1 MKRIIT
7 FCFVLASFSHIHSQQ
22 SADKALQYI
31 SENLSQENIY
41 ILTDKD
47 LYLSGETL
55 WFNAM
60 VFRNFS
66 ISDLST
72 NFFIE
77 LYDKNKK
84 QILRK
89 RFPVFNGVVQ
99 GSFQIPESLT
109 EDIYFVRAYTPMM
122 SNLSEDFQYI
132 KQIPIY
138 NPSSPKKLVADKS
151 SSWSAT
157 VHPEGNSLIAGN
169 QSKIAVRLHNIGTA
183 PTQWEG
189 YVIEKDHPEKK
200 IAIFKGFDE
209 NVGVFS
215 LTPEK
220 DKIYEAVITDNNGL
234 QKSIALPK
242 ASEKGVSL
250 QVISEK
256 DNIKY
261 KIKNSGE
268 NIPYYTVIASIGDQ
282 LVYKAK
288 VNQLKDS
295 FQAIPTNQ
303 LINGVLQLTV
313 FDDKENILVNRMCF
327 VMPQNLNIAAPEVK
341 PEIIST
347 EKRALNSLEIK
358 PLKDIINYSV
368 TVFDPEFKKS
378 LQNENLLSSLWLTS
392 VIKSKI
398 DRPAQYFTE
407 KRNTEALDALLISEQ
422 WKTFDWKEIIAG
434 NYPSIINNPSK
445 YISYKARVTLN
456 AKPAPQQTLIMFIEG
471 GKSGS
476 EFFQVETD
484 SNGEFFFDNMLFEKP
499 IKVTYQFNGAN
510 AALKSRT
517 NVYVNPTN
525 TFIPLKKELP
535 AIEGYQLVD
544 RTSDSSQPAE
554 ITKIIASKKAKKE
567 YDEKI
572 ITIEEVKLKAKKKDL
587 KDELNNKLSSPL
599 YRSMSETV
607 FDFVNENQSAAS
619 SQNILQW
626 LQGRAAGLTINYENG
641 IPTPYIRQAKA
652 NVYLDE
658 MLTDASALTGLS
670 SDNIAMVKIIKDGAI
685 GMSGGGNGGVLIY
698 TKRGD
703 TKPVTKTNSLSEMVN
718 LNFFVMEGY
727 NQSEKYPDSDYGN
740 SELSKISSDYR
751 PVLYWNPNMEI
762 DSDTPAKVDFYNN
775 DTAKKFR
782 FLIMGFD
789 AEKYTPVYYEKL
801 LP

>member
-200 IAIFKGFDE
+200 IATFKGFDE

-215 LTPEK
+215 LIPEK

-295 FQAIPTNQ
+295 FQVIPTNQ

-313 FDDKENILVNRMCF
+313 FDDKENVLVNRMCF
-327 VMPQNLNIAAPEVK
+327 VMPQNQNIAAPEVK

-378 LQNENLLSSLWLTS
+378 LQDENLLSSLWLTG

-398 DRPAQYFTE
+398 NRPAQYFTE

-422 WKTFDWKEIIAG
+422 WKSFDWKEIIAG

-544 RTSDSSQPAE
+544 RISVSSQPAE

-587 KDELNNKLSSPL
+587 KEELNNKLSSPL

-751 PVLYWNPNMEI
+751 PVLYWNPNTEI

>member
-7 FCFVLASFSHIHSQQ
+7 FCFVLASFSHIHSQR

-31 SENLSQENIY
+31 NENLSQENIY

-60 VFRNFS
+60 VFRNFT
-66 ISDLST
+66 ISELST

-89 RFPVFNGVVQ
+89 RFPIFNGVAQ
-99 GSFQIPESLT
+99 GSFQIPESLS

-138 NPSSPKKLVADKS
+138 NPASPKKLVTDRS

-157 VHPEGNSLIAGN
+157 AHPEGNSFIVGN
-169 QSKIAVRLHNIGTA
+169 QSKITIRLHNTGT
-183 PTQWEG
+183 PPSQWEG
-189 YVIEKDHPEKK
+189 YIIEKDHPEKK
-200 IAIFKGFDE
+200 ITTFKGLDE
-209 NVGVFS
+209 NVAVFS
-215 LTPEK
+215 LSPEK
-220 DKIYEAVITDNNGL
+220 DKIYEAIITDNNGL
-234 QKSIALPK
+234 QKSVALPK
-242 ASEKGVSL
+242 ALEKGVGL

-256 DNIKY
+256 DNVKY
-261 KIKNSGE
+261 KIKNTGE
-268 NIPYYTVIASIGDQ
+268 SIPYYTVIANIGDQ

-313 FDDKENILVNRMCF
+313 FDDKENVLVSRMCF
-327 VMPQNLNIAAPEVK
+327 VMPQHLNMVAPEVK
-341 PEIIST
+341 PEIISA

-378 LQNENLLSSLWLTS
+378 LQDENLLSSLWLTS

-422 WKTFDWKEIIAG
+422 WKSFDWKEIIAG

-445 YISYKARVTLN
+445 YISYKGRVTLN
-456 AKPAPQQTLIMFIEG
+456 AKPAPQQDLIMFIEG

-476 EFFQVETD
+476 EVLQVETD

-517 NVYVNPTN
+517 NVFVNPVN

-554 ITKIIASKKAKKE
+554 INKIIASQKAKKE

-572 ITIEEVKLKAKKKDL
+572 ITIEEVKLKAKKKNL

-607 FDFVNENQSAAS
+607 FDFVNENQSAS

-658 MLTDASALTGLS
+658 MLTDASTLTGLS

-685 GMSGGGNGGVLIY
+685 GMSGGGSGGVLIY

-703 TKPVTKTNSLSEMVN
+703 TKPVTKANSLSEMVN

-727 NQSEKYPDSDYGN
+727 NQSEEYPDSDYGN

-762 DSDTPAKVDFYNN
+762 DPATLAKVDFYNN

-801 LP
+801 LR

>member
-1 MKRIIT
+1 
-7 FCFVLASFSHIHSQQ
+7 
-22 SADKALQYI
+22 
-31 SENLSQENIY
+31 
-41 ILTDKD
+41 
-47 LYLSGETL
+47 
-55 WFNAM
+55 
-60 VFRNFS
+60 
-66 ISDLST
+66 
-72 NFFIE
+72 
-77 LYDKNKK
+77 
-84 QILRK
+84 
-89 RFPVFNGVVQ
+89 
-99 GSFQIPESLT
+99 
-109 EDIYFVRAYTPMM
+109 
-122 SNLSEDFQYI
+122 
-132 KQIPIY
+132 
-138 NPSSPKKLVADKS
+138 
-151 SSWSAT
+151 
-157 VHPEGNSLIAGN
+157 
-169 QSKIAVRLHNIGTA
+169 
-183 PTQWEG
+183 
-189 YVIEKDHPEKK
+189 
-200 IAIFKGFDE
+200 
-209 NVGVFS
+209 
-215 LTPEK
+215 
-220 DKIYEAVITDNNGL
+220 
-234 QKSIALPK
+234 
-242 ASEKGVSL
+242 
-250 QVISEK
+250 
-256 DNIKY
+256 
-261 KIKNSGE
+261 
-268 NIPYYTVIASIGDQ
+268 
-282 LVYKAK
+282 
-288 VNQLKDS
+288 
-295 FQAIPTNQ
+295 
-303 LINGVLQLTV
+303 
-313 FDDKENILVNRMCF
+313 MCF
-327 VMPQNLNIAAPEVK
+327 VMPQHLNIVAPEVK
-341 PEIIST
+341 PEIISA

-358 PLKDIINYSV
+358 PIKDIINYSV

-378 LQNENLLSSLWLTS
+378 LQDENLLSSLWLTS

-407 KRNTEALDALLISEQ
+407 KGNTEALDALLISEQ
-422 WKTFDWKEIIAG
+422 WKSFDWKEIIAG

-445 YISYKARVTLN
+445 YISYKGRVTLN
-456 AKPAPQQTLIMFIEG
+456 AKPAPQQDLIMFIEG

-476 EFFQVETD
+476 EVLQVETD

-517 NVYVNPTN
+517 NVFVNPVN

-554 ITKIIASKKAKKE
+554 INKIIASQKAKKE

-572 ITIEEVKLKAKKKDL
+572 ITIEEVKLKAKKKNL

-607 FDFVNENQSAAS
+607 FDFVNENQSLS

-658 MLTDASALTGLS
+658 MLTDASTLTGLS

-685 GMSGGGNGGVLIY
+685 GMSGGGSGGVLIY

-703 TKPVTKTNSLSEMVN
+703 TKPVTKANSLSEMVN

-727 NQSEKYPDSDYGN
+727 NQSEEYPDSDYGN

-751 PVLYWNPNMEI
+751 PVLYWHPNMEI
-762 DSDTPAKVDFYNN
+762 DPATPAKVDFYNN

>member
-22 SADKALQYI
+22 SADRALQYI
-31 SENLSQENIY
+31 NENLSQENIY

-66 ISDLST
+66 ISDHST

-89 RFPVFNGVVQ
+89 RFPIFNGVVK
-99 GSFQIPESLT
+99 GSFQIPESLN

-122 SNLSEDFQYI
+122 SNLKEDFQYI

-138 NPSSPKKLVADKS
+138 NPSSPKKLVTDKS

-157 VHPEGNSLIAGN
+157 VHPEGNSFIAGN
-169 QSKIAVRLHNIGTA
+169 QSKIAVRLHNTGT
-183 PTQWEG
+183 PPSQWDG

-200 IAIFKGFDE
+200 ITTFKGLDG

-220 DKIYEAVITDNNGL
+220 DKIYEAIITDNNGL
-234 QKSIALPK
+234 QKSVSLPK

-256 DNIKY
+256 ENIKY

-268 NIPYYTVIASIGDQ
+268 NIPYYTVIANIGDQ

-288 VNQLKDS
+288 VNQLKDA

-313 FDDKENILVNRMCF
+313 FDDKENVLVSRMCF
-327 VMPQNLNIAAPEVK
+327 VMPQHLNIAAPEIK
-341 PEIIST
+341 PEIVSA

-368 TVFDPEFKKS
+368 TVFDLEFKKS
-378 LQNENLLSSLWLTS
+378 LQDENLLSSLWLTG

-422 WKTFDWKEIIAG
+422 WKSFDWKEIIAG

-445 YISYKARVTLN
+445 YISYKGRVTLN
-456 AKPAPQQTLIMFIEG
+456 AKPAPQQNLIMFIEG

-476 EFFQVETD
+476 EVLEVETD

-499 IKVTYQFNGAN
+499 IKITYQLNGAN

-517 NVYVNPTN
+517 NVYVNPVN

-535 AIEGYQLVD
+535 AVEGYQLVD
-544 RTSDSSQPAE
+544 RASDSTQPAE
-554 ITKIIASKKAKKE
+554 INKIITAQKAKKE

-572 ITIEEVKLKAKKKDL
+572 ITIEEVKLKAKKKNL

-607 FDFVNENQSAAS
+607 FDFVNENQSLS

-658 MLTDASALTGLS
+658 MLTDASTLTGLS

-685 GMSGGGNGGVLIY
+685 GMSGGGSGGVLIY

-703 TKPVTKTNSLSEMVN
+703 TKPVTKANTLSEMVN

-727 NQSEKYPDSDYGN
+727 NQSEEYPDSDYGN